1 MNVFVGCRDEVTM
14 DSLQREFTSLSVGFD
29 SNWREIILS
38 GIGFEEVV
46 IAINEVCSEKTSLF
60 LERGVKS
67 TRIFTDLRTA
77 QQIYT
82 AVLNFSTQ
90 PKPIHQN
97 LSQSATRPWWEVRR
111 TELLS
116 LVDTKSATAKSTP
129 LYVYNLALIEEKAN
143 ELLQLQ
149 VFDQIFYAVKANS
162 HPAILQLLYQK
173 GFGFECVSPGEIEHV
188 IKLFPDINRG
198 ERILFTPNFAPKEEY
213 EKGFALGTIVTLDN
227 LYPLEHWPEVFKNR
241 SVYVRIDPEKGRGH
255 HKHVRTAG
263 TKSKFGIPISTV
275 DKLVALCRQYN
286 VKVVGLHAHTG
297 SGILKETENWVEVAR
312 LLFSLIPKFPDVRV
326 LNLGGGLGVPYQPQ
340 QPPLNLCEVSK
351 TLKEFKSQIVSTNPN
366 LILMIEPGRYLVAE
380 AGVLLCRM
388 TQLKQKDEMWFLGVD
403 TGFNT
408 LIRPTLYEAY
418 HHIVNLTKLGAP
430 NVWKVDVV
438 GVICESGDV
447 LGRNREFPESE
458 TGDVILIATTGAYG
472 RSMSSHYN
480 LRNPADEYILQTNVN
495 KVQ

>member
-1 MNVFVGCRDEVTM
+1 MEDVRIKEVARLTFSVHVPLVQILSVLSQHHLHVLLLSNNNDLMNVFVGCRDEVTM

-366 LILMIEPGRYLVAE
+366 LILMIEPG
-380 AGVLLCRM
+380 
-388 TQLKQKDEMWFLGVD
+388 
-403 TGFNT
+403 
-408 LIRPTLYEAY
+408 
-418 HHIVNLTKLGAP
+418 TKITKH
-430 NVWKVDVV
+430 N
-438 GVICESGDV
+438 I
-447 LGRNREFPESE
+447 E
-458 TGDVILIATTGAYG
+458 TV
-472 RSMSSHYN
+472 
-480 LRNPADEYILQTNVN
+480 
-495 KVQ
+495 